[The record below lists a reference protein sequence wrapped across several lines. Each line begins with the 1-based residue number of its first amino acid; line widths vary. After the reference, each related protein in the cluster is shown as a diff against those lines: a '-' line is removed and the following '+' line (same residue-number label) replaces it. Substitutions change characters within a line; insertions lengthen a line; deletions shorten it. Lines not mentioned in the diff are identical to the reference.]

1 MLRLER
7 ELRFANQLLE
17 ALTRNATVA
26 FVVCNLQGAI
36 TFVNRTFQDVFGWT
50 EDEAL
55 GSALPLVPDE
65 LAEPFLHTL
74 AAGGWT
80 LSQHETWR
88 RRKDGSTFP
97 ASVTV
102 TPIRDEQG
110 SVTAYASII
119 RDITQR
125 KADER
130 QLKENELRYKSL
142 FEHNPNAIFLLDP
155 QGSCQSANPAVA
167 HLSGYEPEDVIG
179 RPMLSFVI
187 PEAQHEFVKQFK
199 DVADGRTVY
208 LETTIQHRSGRRV
221 ELHITML
228 PMKFD
233 HGIEGVYCIAQD
245 ITKRKQD
252 ERMINYMAYHDAL
265 TELPNRRMFHERL
278 NVMLEQREAIEAVQ
292 LEEGRRHDEKQPV
305 DEEQPLEEKS
315 VNEEK
320 RLDQKMRHGRGF
332 AILLLD
338 LDGFKGV
345 NDTLGHAIGD
355 ETIRFA
361 AKRMKRCVRD
371 DDMVARTGGDEF
383 VVLLP
388 DVSYP
393 QQAAE
398 VAERMIGELCKPFF
412 VQGHSFTLS
421 ASVGIAMYPADG
433 TDANSLLRTA
443 DIAMYRV
450 KESGKN
456 DYAFAASI
464 EPMAFNSLL
473 GMREA
478 LANGRFELHY
488 QPLIDTATGQAI
500 GFEALPRWRPEDG
513 RLLLPD
519 QFISIAEANGFID
532 ELGEWTLRTACR
544 QIGEWNA
551 ARNAQLRLSLNVS
564 IVQLRHK
571 RAAHRLLSVLKM
583 LGFPPSLLTL
593 EINETGMLHEAE
605 QAIEP
610 IRELAEAGVQ
620 IAIDDFGSG
629 FSSFSYLQQFP
640 VRTLKIDRSLIGKLS
655 GEKESAIVSSILH
668 LADKLQLSVIVE
680 GVETAEQ
687 RSALPSLGCRYMQ
700 GYYFG
705 MPQPA
710 EHFTEAVWKELESGK
725 QA

>member
-7 ELRFANQLLE
+7 KLRFANQLLE
-17 ALTRNATVA
+17 AFTRNGTVA
-26 FVVCNLQGAI
+26 FVVCDLQDI
-36 TFVNRTFQDVFGWT
+36 VTYVNQTFQDTFGWT
-50 EDEAL
+50 EDESI
-55 GSALPLVPDE
+55 GSALPLVPAE
-65 LAEPFLHTL
+65 LAEPFRHMLE
-74 AAGGWT
+74 GSNWT
-80 LSQHETWR
+80 LPQHETWR
-88 RRKDGSTFP
+88 RRKDGSRFP

-110 SVTAYASII
+110 RVTAYASII

-125 KADER
+125 KEAER

-142 FEHNPNAIFLLDP
+142 FEHNPNAVFLLDP
-155 QGSCQSANPAVA
+155 QGHCQSANPAVA
-167 HLSGYEPEDVIG
+167 HISGYEPEEMIGGPILSVILPEVREEFAQAFRDVSG
-179 RPMLSFVI
+179 
-187 PEAQHEFVKQFK
+187 
-199 DVADGRTVY
+199 GRTVY
-208 LETTIQHRSGRRV
+208 LETVIQHRSGRRV

-228 PMKFD
+228 PMKFESD
-233 HGIEGVYCIAQD
+233 VEGVYCIAQD

-265 TELPNRRMFHERL
+265 TELPNRRMFYERL
-278 NVMLEQREAIEAVQ
+278 NAMLEQREVPETAQ
-292 LEEGRRHDEKQPV
+292 PEEESRHSGIKPAEGDQ
-305 DEEQPLEEKS
+305 
-315 VNEEK
+315 
-320 RLDQKMRHGRGF
+320 RLGANNRPGCGF

-345 NDTLGHAIGD
+345 NDTLGHGIGD

-361 AKRMKRCVRD
+361 AKRMKHCVRD
-371 DDMVARTGGDEF
+371 DDLVARTGGDEF

-388 DVSYP
+388 DVSNAS
-393 QQAAE
+393 QAAE
-398 VAERMIGELCKPFF
+398 VAERMIGELCKPFY

-421 ASVGIAMYPADG
+421 ASIGIAIYPADG
-433 TDANSLLRTA
+433 SDANSLMRTA

-464 EPMAFNSLL
+464 EPVAFNSLA

-478 LANGRFELHY
+478 LAKGQFMLYY
-488 QPLIDTATGQAI
+488 QPLVDTATGRAI
-500 GFEALPRWRPEDG
+500 GFEALPRWRPGDG
-513 RLLLPD
+513 RLLLPE
-519 QFISIAEANGFID
+519 QFISIAEANGFIE

-544 QIGEWNA
+544 QIGEWNEA
-551 ARNAQLRLSLNVS
+551 WNAQLRLSVNVS
-564 IVQLRHK
+564 IVQLRRK
-571 RAAHRLLSVLKM
+571 RTVQRLLRTLKE

-593 EINETGMLHEAE
+593 EVNETGMFHDPE
-605 QAIEP
+605 QAAGP
-610 IRELAEAGVQ
+610 IRELVEAGVQ

-629 FSSFSYLQQFP
+629 LSSFAYLQQLP
-640 VRTLKIDRSLIGKLS
+640 IRTLKIDRSLIAKLS

-668 LADKLQLSVIVE
+668 LADKLQLSVVVE

-700 GYYFG
+700 GYYFS

-710 EHFTEAVWKELESGK
+710 EHFTAAFWNDLASGDP
-725 QA
+725 A